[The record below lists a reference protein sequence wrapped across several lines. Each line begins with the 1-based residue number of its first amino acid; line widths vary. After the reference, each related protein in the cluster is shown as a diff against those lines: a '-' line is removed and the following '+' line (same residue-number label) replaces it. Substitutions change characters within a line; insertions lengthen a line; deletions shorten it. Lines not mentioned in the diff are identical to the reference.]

1 MSAQEKISRI
11 VLAEDD
17 AKGACIKVVGV
28 GGGGGNAITR
38 MMEAGLHGV
47 EFIAV
52 NTDLQAL
59 KSNLAPVKIQIGGKL
74 TKGLGA
80 GANPDIGRQA
90 AVDDTEKLADALEGA
105 DMVFIA
111 AGLGGGTGTG
121 AAPVVAS
128 ITGQLGGGENN
139 LLTVAVV
146 TMPFRLEGKRR
157 MDQALD
163 GLARLRESVDSV
175 IVIPNDRLRET
186 VARQTPVSE
195 AFRMADDVIR
205 QAVQGISDIITI
217 PGLVNL
223 DFADVRAVMKNMGAA
238 VMGTGIAEGDKRAI
252 EAARR
257 AIENP
262 LLDDS
267 SIEGARGIIVNIT
280 GGPDLSLDEASE
292 ATEYITRAADSE
304 ANVIYGIVIDDQMR
318 DKVKVT
324 VIATG
329 FRRPALPV
337 TPVDLS
343 NYRFSDGT
351 TAPNQA
357 PAPPLASSPAVQA
370 QAAGAAPRIRRPS
383 TERRPRTPPPPGSSR
398 TPPTWMCPL
407 SCGNR
412 ATADTQQRRPALP
425 PGFGPRRLPCPQIKT
440 SGSPV
445 SSPRSIC
452 GQKSR
457 MDPCGWSL
465 PIRIS
470 TTWGCRIWAS
480 REFTLTSTVFPRSCA
495 NAPFYPKKTSG
506 VPCEPWPVSRP
517 GRPCVTS
524 TWLPSR
530 WLSRTITFTSSRC
543 SGWQA
548 SRSARRTAGGATRW
562 F

>member
-11 VLAEDD
+11 VLAEDET
-17 AKGACIKVVGV
+17 KGACIKVVGV

-59 KSNLAPVKIQIGGKL
+59 KANRAPVKIQIGGKL

-80 GANPDIGRQA
+80 GANPDVGRQA
-90 AVDDTEKLADALEGA
+90 AVDDTEKLADALDGA
-105 DMVFIA
+105 NMVFIA

-128 ITGQLGGGENN
+128 ITSQLDGGESN

-146 TMPFRLEGKRR
+146 TLPFKLEGKRR

-163 GLARLRESVDSV
+163 GLQKLRETVDAV

-186 VARQTPVSE
+186 VARQTAVSE
-195 AFRMADDVIR
+195 AFRMADDVVR
-205 QAVQGISDIITI
+205 LAVQGISDIITI

-267 SIEGARGIIVNIT
+267 SIEGARGIIVNVT

-292 ATEYITRAADSE
+292 ATEFITRAADPD
-304 ANVIYGIVIDDQMR
+304 ANVIYGIVIDEQMR

-329 FRRPALPV
+329 FQRRPALPV
-337 TPVDLS
+337 TPVDLA
-343 NYRFSDGT
+343 NFRFGENTLPASPNP
-351 TAPNQA
+351 APTLSPVTPPVPAQA
-357 PAPPLASSPAVQA
+357 AVAPPLNPSAFYRKTPAH
-370 QAAGAAPRIRRPS
+370 
-383 TERRPRTPPPPGSSR
+383 
-398 TPPTWMCPL
+398 PL
-407 SCGNR
+407 
-412 ATADTQQRRPALP
+412 AT
-425 PGFGPRRLPCPQIKT
+425 
-440 SGSPV
+440 PV
-445 SSPRSIC
+445 SS
-452 GQKSR
+452 GT
-457 MDPCGWSL
+457 D
-465 PIRIS
+465 
-470 TTWGCRIWAS
+470 
-480 REFTLTSTVFPRSCA
+480 TS
-495 NAPFYPKKTSG
+495 NLD
-506 VPCEPWPVSRP
+506 VP
-517 GRPCVTS
+517 
-524 TWLPSR
+524 
-530 WLSRTITFTSSRC
+530 TFLRKQ
-543 SGWQA
+543 GN
-548 SRSARRTAGGATRW
+548 G
-562 F
+562 